1 MLKKKKTLK
10 LQLQNLF
17 ITLQPVLML
26 SSYFSTLKG
35 WALIKN
41 VFRITTSY
49 KQLFFSLLNISTTF
63 TKLYSTGQIL
73 INQVRKFKFF
83 KKSPF
88 NVNPL
93 VFTLRFSYV
102 HFFRNLYLIESLNF
116 SKKQYH
122 FFKKLISSIQTKLR
136 FMLVKKTWE
145 YTTKP
150 VKRIKRRVLRL
161 IKNS

>member
-1 MLKKKKTLK
+1 MLKKKKSFKVK
-10 LQLQNLF
+10 LQYLF
-17 ITLQPVLML
+17 STLQPVLVL
-26 SSYFSTLKG
+26 GVYFSTLKG
-35 WALIKN
+35 WALLKN
-41 VFRITTSY
+41 IFRITTSY
-49 KQLFFSLLNISTTF
+49 KQLFFSLLDTSTKF

-102 HFFRNLYLIESLNF
+102 HFFRNLYLMESLNY
-116 SKKQYH
+116 SKKQYQ
-122 FFKKLISSIQTKLR
+122 FFKKLINSIQTKLK
-136 FMLVKKTWE
+136 FILFKKTWE